1 MLCNHRFGEQ
11 FLGYE
16 PQSSRFGFGCK
27 PSVEPQKWDK
37 QHSRF
42 TWFHLYHN
50 VCHSFHICW
59 VNIQIF
65 GISVLW
71 KAGTAG
77 GEIGEK
83 KKKKKKISPRLLVC
97 LSDWHSKAESE
108 SESNFICLLSGP
120 HVSWPMTYHLVAV
133 IPWQWCCDLAL
144 PQSDSPLLTAAGL
157 GWVEKWKGGRKG
169 NALLCHT
176 CVLLVT
182 GHQLKSVIFNHK
194 TLLFAVCNQL
204 NPIFL

>member
-97 LSDWHSKAESE
+97 LSDWQQQGRVWIWIKFH
-108 SESNFICLLSGP
+108 LSAFWATCFLANDLSPRCCNPLTMMLWSGASSIWQSAADG
-120 HVSWPMTYHLVAV
+120 SWA
-133 IPWQWCCDLAL
+133 W
-144 PQSDSPLLTAAGL
+144 L
-157 GWVEKWKGGRKG
+157 GREMKGGAEKETHFF
-169 NALLCHT
+169 ATLCW
-176 CVLLVT
+176 
-182 GHQLKSVIFNHK
+182 
-194 TLLFAVCNQL
+194 
-204 NPIFL
+204 